1 MMNRRFL
8 ADANELCRF
17 GVGEL
22 SAGFGSGKFTPLEV
36 AQATLARAGQVQER
50 FNAFSLIALPNASSD
65 RRVTYLSEIDSLV
78 SQGFSRLSERAVMH
92 LRFNVSRMD
101 ALTRSLDR
109 GQYPYASS
117 FTAFELVW
125 IPGQAPN

>member
-1 MMNRRFL
+1 MGCVVGAMDLALLARVRRFL
-8 ADANELCRF
+8 RPNYQKPPRWLR
-17 GVGEL
+17 
-22 SAGFGSGKFTPLEV
+22 KFC
-36 AQATLARAGQVQER
+36 ARR
-50 FNAFSLIALPNASSD
+50 SLLIC
-65 RRVTYLSEIDSLV
+65 

-125 IPGQAPN
+125 IPGQTPN